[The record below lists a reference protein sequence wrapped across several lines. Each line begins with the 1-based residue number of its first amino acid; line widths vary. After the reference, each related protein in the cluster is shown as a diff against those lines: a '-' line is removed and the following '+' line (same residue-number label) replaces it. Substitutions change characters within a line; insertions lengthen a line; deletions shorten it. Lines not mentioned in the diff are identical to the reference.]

1 MSVRCSQQTKYERKF
16 EPVGNI
22 FCLFINFLYVHLNAG
37 EQERENSSL
46 ISDSD
51 LQQLVIDRELTSKY
65 YNMLLVEVIF
75 QAKLRQNE
83 THDVTLDFFLGCFL
97 V

>member
-1 MSVRCSQQTKYERKF
+1 MQPAVQILNSTEKERKF

-22 FCLFINFLYVHLNAG
+22 FFCYSFIIYVYLNAG
-37 EQERENSSL
+37 EQERENSSF

-65 YNMLLVEVIF
+65 YDMLLVEVIF
-75 QAKLRQNE
+75 QAKLTVGQ
-83 THDVTLDFFLGCFL
+83 TK
-97 V
+97 